1 MDSAVGSPVSKLSAE
16 VASGTAAAAEAVT
29 AAVKGPVDAV
39 AALPGSVGSAVSK
52 WTSDT
57 GGWIEEQTKIQVH
70 TTPPPAF
77 PAFAAR
83 PPAARPPPPPPP
95 AA

>member
-1 MDSAVGSPVSKLSAE
+1 MDSAVGSRLQTLRRGG
-16 VASGTAAAAEAVT
+16 SGTAAAAEAVT

-57 GGWIEEQTKIQVH
+57 GGWIE
-70 TTPPPAF
+70 AD
-77 PAFAAR
+77 
-83 PPAARPPPPPPP
+83 
-95 AA
+95 